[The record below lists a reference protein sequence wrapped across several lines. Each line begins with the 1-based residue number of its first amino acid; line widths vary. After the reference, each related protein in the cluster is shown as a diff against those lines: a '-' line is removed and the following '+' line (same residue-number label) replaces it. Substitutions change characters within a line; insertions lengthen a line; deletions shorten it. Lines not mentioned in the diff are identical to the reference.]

1 MRPMVTFI
9 MSAALALTLQPA
21 FAQSPGA
28 STMPPGTQNPAVA
41 QPHLVPAPGG
51 PLSPS
56 SPPPTSAQPGTQPAS
71 AQPGSQP
78 NSAQPQPVSAT
89 PGTAPP
95 GATPD
100 QPASSALLTPD
111 ATGAGGLCQ
120 CLSNQDPKVSPFDQ
134 TQMHQS
140 CRDSIEACQTECQTD
155 HDYSFVPH
163 AVFTC
168 PGPSTPAPG
177 HIAMSRRPAVLMLS
191 RR

>member
-1 MRPMVTFI
+1 MRPMVTFV

-28 STMPPGTQNPAVA
+28 STMPPGTQNPAVV

-51 PLSPS
+51 PLSPVA
-56 SPPPTSAQPGTQPAS
+56 SPQPQSTGAQPNNAQSAVQPAS
-71 AQPGSQP
+71 AQPG
-78 NSAQPQPVSAT
+78 
-89 PGTAPP
+89 
-95 GATPD
+95 ATPD
-100 QPASSALLTPD
+100 QTGSSALVTPD

-120 CLSNQDPKVSPFDQ
+120 CLTTQGPHVSPFDQ

-140 CRDSIEACQTECQTD
+140 CRDSVEACQTECQTD
-155 HDYSFVPH
+155 HDYSWVPH

-168 PGPSTPAPG
+168 PGPTTPAPG
-177 HIAMSRRPAVLMLS
+177 HIAMSRRPAILMLS